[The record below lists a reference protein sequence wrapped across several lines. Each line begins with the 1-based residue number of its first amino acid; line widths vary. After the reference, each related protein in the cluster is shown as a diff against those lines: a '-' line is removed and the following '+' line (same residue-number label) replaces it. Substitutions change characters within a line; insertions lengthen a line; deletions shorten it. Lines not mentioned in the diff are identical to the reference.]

1 MSERLIV
8 WTRFP
13 LHQKKIYFSEMRWWH
28 HLLYKIPVV
37 RSIGASQFRRG
48 HGVGAKAALVEGYNL
63 AIKGNGRKLS
73 QRDIARALDSIG
85 VKIHD

>member
-8 WTRFP
+8 WAGYP
-13 LHQKKIYFSEMRWWH
+13 LHEKRIYYAEMRWWH

-48 HGVGAKAALVEGYNL
+48 HAVGAKAALIEGHNL
-63 AIKGNGRKLS
+63 AAKANVRKIS
-73 QRDIARALDSIG
+73 QRDIVRALDSVG
-85 VKIHD
+85 VKISA